1 MVTSTAGTEAEPARG
16 SKAEVAY
23 ERIRAQI
30 LDGTYGPGYRLILD
44 RLGSE
49 IGVSA
54 VPVREALRRLEAE
67 GYVEFKRNMGAT
79 VSRVDA
85 EGYAQTM
92 ETLAVLEASAT
103 AMAAPHVTEEGIKT
117 ARQLNQEMAA
127 SLEQL
132 DAVAFSRL
140 NQELHRTLYT
150 PCPNAYLV
158 SVVEREW
165 TRLRGIR
172 TLSAA
177 FVPARALE
185 AGAEHDELIAL
196 IESQAPPWKI
206 EDFAREHRMRTARR
220 FLERYAPGGHP
231 ATGIW

>member
-1 MVTSTAGTEAEPARG
+1 MVASTAGTETEPARG

-92 ETLAVLEASAT
+92 ETLAILEASAT
-103 AMAAPHVTEEGIKT
+103 AM
-117 ARQLNQEMAA
+117 
-127 SLEQL
+127 
-132 DAVAFSRL
+132 
-140 NQELHRTLYT
+140 
-150 PCPNAYLV
+150 
-158 SVVEREW
+158 
-165 TRLRGIR
+165 
-172 TLSAA
+172 
-177 FVPARALE
+177 
-185 AGAEHDELIAL
+185 
-196 IESQAPPWKI
+196 
-206 EDFAREHRMRTARR
+206 
-220 FLERYAPGGHP
+220 
-231 ATGIW
+231 